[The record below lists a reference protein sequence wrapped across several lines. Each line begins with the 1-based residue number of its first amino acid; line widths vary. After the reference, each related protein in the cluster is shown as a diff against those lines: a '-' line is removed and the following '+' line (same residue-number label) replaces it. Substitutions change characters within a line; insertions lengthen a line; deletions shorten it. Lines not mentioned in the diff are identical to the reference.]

1 MLNKYKHMI
10 KIFAIILISF
20 FISYITFI
28 APQSFLK
35 RHQLKIAIQKTQ
47 ESILSLQKDSV
58 LYTDTIFKLNTD
70 TAFIEFVARTQ
81 LGMAKKGETVY
92 YLPPKKSE

>member
-1 MLNKYKHMI
+1 MLNNSKHMI
-10 KIFAIILISF
+10 KIFGIILITF

-35 RHQLKIAIQKTQ
+35 QHQLKSKIQETQ
-47 ESILSLQKDSV
+47 ESILKLQTDSI
-58 LYTDTIFKLNTD
+58 LFSDTIQKLKTD
-70 TAFIEFVARTQ
+70 TAFIEFIARTQ

-92 YLPPKKSE
+92 YLPPQKKQ